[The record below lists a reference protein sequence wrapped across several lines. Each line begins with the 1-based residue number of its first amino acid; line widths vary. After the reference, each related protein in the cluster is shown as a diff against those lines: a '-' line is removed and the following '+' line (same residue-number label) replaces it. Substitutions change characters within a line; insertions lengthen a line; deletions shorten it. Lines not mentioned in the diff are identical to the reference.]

1 MNLNVVVVVVVV
13 GGGGGGVLCAV
24 IFAVASSDVSL
35 GRLMTENLLS
45 ETGVCK
51 PDGSK
56 EVW

>member
-13 GGGGGGVLCAV
+13 GGGGVLCAV